1 MKGYR
6 TYTVAALIA
15 LVTAVLP
22 ALSGLD
28 WVAVMRSM
36 GIPEA
41 WAIPIGGLVGAGLMA
56 AMRSVT
62 TTSPGVMPSAPPP
75 AKRPG
80 VLSLFALLPAGAVA
94 ATLFLGGC
102 VSVSPATSGSA
113 LQLAVAVG
121 RIVSPSSVARLDR
134 TIAEVAGSRSVTAA
148 CSVFTTAAGYYGDL
162 RSAIPERYARIGD
175 PAVAAG
181 RDLCAAPPADT
192 AQALAALNRLW
203 AGVQDSTK
211 TR

>member
-1 MKGYR
+1 MKIM
-6 TYTVAALIA
+6 TALAMA
-15 LVTAVLP
+15 LAV
-22 ALSGLD
+22 ALS
-28 WVAVMRSM
+28 
-36 GIPEA
+36 
-41 WAIPIGGLVGAGLMA
+41 
-56 AMRSVT
+56 
-62 TTSPGVMPSAPPP
+62 
-75 AKRPG
+75 
-80 VLSLFALLPAGAVA
+80 
-94 ATLFLGGC
+94 GC
-102 VSVSPATSGSA
+102 VSVNPATSGAA
-113 LQLAVAVG
+113 LDLAVAVG